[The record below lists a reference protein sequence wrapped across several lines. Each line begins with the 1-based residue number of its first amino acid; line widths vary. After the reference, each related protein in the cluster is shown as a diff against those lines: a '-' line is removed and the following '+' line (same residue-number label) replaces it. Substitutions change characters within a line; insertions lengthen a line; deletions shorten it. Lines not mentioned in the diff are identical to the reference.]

1 MSYCEENR
9 FQPKLICNKGN
20 MLLTEIPNISYDTKK
35 NYNLLFTIPI
45 PIPNPNPNPNIDN
58 TKTIVSSIIGFEI
71 YDLLEQQNKEIIEKI
86 IILDKTENEATICIL
101 ITHIAKEIGIK
112 QKYMLFRSTKIL
124 NKFNNSVTFYNKDLK
139 LICEELKQDY
149 LTQLNLINTNYE
161 ALIYNYGKTQIHVH
175 EDENKLI
182 NVKFNID
189 FQVIIDDDLPLYM
202 ENLVGLM
209 FKKMFYNLKEYVV
222 NNNN

>member
-20 MLLTEIPNISYDTKK
+20 MLLYEIINNDFNKK
-35 NYNLLFTIPI
+35 NYNLQFTISNI
-45 PIPNPNPNPNIDN
+45 DTTKTNIDN
-58 TKTIVSSIIGFEI
+58 LTGFEI
-71 YDLLEQQNKEIIEKI
+71 YKLLETQNNELIEKI

-161 ALIYNYGKTQIHVH
+161 PLIYNYGKTQIHVH

-209 FKKMFYNLKEYVV
+209 FKKMFYNLKNYCST
-222 NNNN
+222 

>member
-20 MLLTEIPNISYDTKK
+20 MLLYEIINNDFNKK
-35 NYNLLFTIPI
+35 NYNLQFTISNI
-45 PIPNPNPNPNIDN
+45 DTTKTNIDN
-58 TKTIVSSIIGFEI
+58 LTGFEI
-71 YDLLEQQNKEIIEKI
+71 YKLLETQNNELIEKI

-139 LICEELKQDY
+139 LICEELKQNY

-161 ALIYNYGKTQIHVH
+161 PL
-175 EDENKLI
+175 
-182 NVKFNID
+182 
-189 FQVIIDDDLPLYM
+189 IDDDLPLYM

-209 FKKMFYNLKEYVV
+209 FKKMFYNLKEFVV